1 MMLAVQS
8 PGYFLP
14 VEECGL
20 LLAADV
26 VVVADTFQFSRKTAR
41 HRAAIKTAA
50 GARWLTVPVSGGSGA
65 ARICDLAIDRS
76 QPWPEY
82 HWRTLEY
89 NYHNAA
95 YFPYYAGEI
104 ERLLTSGADQL
115 VELLEQ
121 SGEMVGRALHAR
133 TRTVLASRLEPIA
146 DRSDRVIAW
155 ARACGADRYL
165 LRPHELE
172 LLDRERI
179 IAAGIALCPWEYR
192 PAPYHQQYEGFLP
205 GLSILDLLC
214 NEGPAAASIIKGN
227 SWIRG

>member
-26 VVVADTFQFSRKTAR
+26 VVVADTFQFSRKSAR
-41 HRAAIKTAA
+41 HRAAIKSAA
-50 GARWLTVPVSGGSGA
+50 GARWLTVPVSGGAAA
-65 ARICDLAIDRS
+65 ARLCDLAIDNS
-76 QPWPEY
+76 QPWPEE
-82 HWRTLEY
+82 HWRAMEY

-104 ERLLTSGADQL
+104 ERLLASGAVKL
-115 VELLEQ
+115 AELLELTF
-121 SGEMVGRALHAR
+121 EMVWRGLHAGA
-133 TRTVLASRLEPIA
+133 RTVLASQLEPLA

-165 LRPHELE
+165 LRPVELE

-179 IAAGIALCPWEYR
+179 AAAGIALSPCEYR
-192 PAPYHQQYEGFLP
+192 TAPYHQQYDGFLP
-205 GLSILDLLC
+205 GLSVLDLLF
-214 NEGPAAASIIKGN
+214 NEGPAAASIIKRN